1 MTKRIQNILL
11 GAFTTL
17 AAAAQI
23 DVPYTTSFDNT
34 YGEYDG
40 TSFLPV
46 GWTVSGD
53 NPFITANA
61 DQLKAKTGTYYLV
74 SPNNLYGPRNERL
87 YTPLFHMQKGCTY
100 DVSYELYMPGYDYA
114 YTDPQGHY
122 AEAYHHPI
130 HHLTYGT
137 EQDFEFHNPA
147 KALIAIKG
155 DVLPPEWVPQHAT
168 FTPEETGD
176 YCFCLTFDSDDS
188 HYGNIAIDDFTVSCQ
203 GVALPPAV
211 DITYGGLFDL
221 MNSTVIDFQGG
232 GIQFTPLTENVT
244 DYHWT
249 VTDADNGATILTTT
263 EPAPRIHFPSTGN
276 YTITLR
282 GSNADFQNTKTLPL
296 PVEHIGTEGS
306 SMCVLY
312 NYEEKVNTIFK
323 PNYTPVIGT
332 QGPTDF
338 ATGPNHTYRRF
349 AERIDIPDNVT
360 LTLNTLQYFL
370 SQCSFASLQS
380 GSVRTIP
387 FTFSIYGE
395 TDGLPDETKLL
406 WRKEVTMND
415 AFTTN
420 TSGLGSATQL
430 SRSLEGAKV
439 SGPFYV
445 AFEFSDQFPIDP
457 WSEGGDRSVIEVTSH
472 MHHDHRTT
480 FYYKD
485 AATGQWH
492 PLHHYHPDLAGFG
505 MNLVLW
511 TSAAVAEPVSVLP
524 VEQNPQST
532 THPHYD
538 LQGRQVHPTTSH
550 GILIHNGRKVV
561 R

>member
-1 MTKRIQNILL
+1 MKRNYI
-11 GAFTTL
+11 L
-17 AAAAQI
+17 AALLFAAMSATAQVE
-23 DVPYTTSFDNT
+23 VPYSTSFDNT

-53 NPFITANA
+53 NPFVTANN
-61 DQLKAKTGTYYLV
+61 DHLKAKTGSYYLV

-87 YTPLFHMQKGCTY
+87 YTPLFHMEKGKRY
-100 DVSYELYMPGYDYA
+100 NVSYELYMPGYDYA
-114 YTDPQGHY
+114 YTDAQGHY
-122 AEAYHHPI
+122 AEAYHHPL

-137 EQDFEFHNPA
+137 EQDFDFHNPA

-155 DVLPPEWVPQHAT
+155 DVLPAEWVPQHAT
-168 FTPEETGD
+168 FVPEETGD

-188 HYGNIAIDDFTVSCQ
+188 HYGNIAIDDFMVSCE

-221 MNSTVIDFQGG
+221 YYSTVVDFDGG
-232 GIQFTPLTENVT
+232 GVQFTSLTEHVT
-244 DYHWT
+244 NYEWK
-249 VTDADNGATILTTT
+249 VTDADNGNVLFTSTDA
-263 EPAPRIHFPSTGN
+263 APRFYFPETGN
-276 YTITLR
+276 YSVSLR
-282 GSNADFQNTKTLPL
+282 GYNADFEASKTLDL
-296 PVEHIGTEGS
+296 AVEHIGSEGS
-306 SMCVLY
+306 SLCVLY
-312 NYEEKVNTIFK
+312 NYGEKVNTMFN
-323 PNYTPVIGT
+323 PNYTPVIGS
-332 QGPTDF
+332 QSPTDF

-349 AERIDIPDNVT
+349 AERVEIPENVT

-395 TDGLPDETKLL
+395 TDGLPDESKLI
-406 WRKEVTMND
+406 WRKEVTMDD

-420 TSGLGSATQL
+420 TSGLGGATQL

-439 SGPFYV
+439 SGTFYV
-445 AFEFSDQFPIDP
+445 AFEFSDEFPIDP
-457 WSEGGDRSVIEVTSH
+457 WSEGGDRSVIEFTSH

-480 FYYKD
+480 FFYKD
-485 AATGQWH
+485 AATGAWH
-492 PLHHYHPDLAGFG
+492 PLDNFHPDLAGFG
-505 MNLVLW
+505 MNMVLW
-511 TSAAVAEPVSVLP
+511 TSASVTEPVAVERITTSLP
-524 VEQNPQST
+524 ENIST
-532 THPHYD
+532 SIFD
-538 LQGRQVHPTTSH
+538 LQGRSVSATSR
-550 GILIHNGRKVV
+550 GVYIVNGKKVI